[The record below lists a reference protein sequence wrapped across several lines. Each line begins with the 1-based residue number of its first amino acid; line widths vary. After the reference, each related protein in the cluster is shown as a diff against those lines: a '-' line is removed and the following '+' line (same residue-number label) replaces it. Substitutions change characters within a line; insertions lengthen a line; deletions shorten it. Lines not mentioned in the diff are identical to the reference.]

1 MGTFSPIHWLIA
13 LLMVAPL
20 LALLVVPVWRIFQ
33 RAGFSGAWA
42 LLMLV
47 PMVGFLALWVLAF
60 VKWPNDPEGRTRT
73 NKPAII
79 AGVIMLPLAIAAVVA
94 FSSSGVREVAT
105 MEQRVGPMH
114 RQSQPQAQIDWE
126 KGVLTPPP
134 ASKARPEAQPSE
146 PARYLTDEEVG
157 FQPAKR

>member
-42 LLMLV
+42 LPMLV

-73 NKPAII
+73 NMPAII
-79 AGVIMLPLAIAAVVA
+79 AGIVMLPLATAAVIA
-94 FSSSGVREVAT
+94 ISSSGVWDVVT

-114 RQSQPQAQIDWE
+114 RQ
-126 KGVLTPPP
+126 GPP
-134 ASKARPEAQPSE
+134 ASDGEWWKKGSTP
-146 PARYLTDEEVG
+146 VN
-157 FQPAKR
+157 

>member
-13 LLMVAPL
+13 LLMLVPL
-20 LALLVVPVWRIFQ
+20 LALLIVPVWRIFQ

-60 VKWPNDPEGRTRT
+60 VKWPSDKEGRTRT

-79 AGVIMLPLAIAAVVA
+79 AGVIMLPLSIAAVVA
-94 FSSSGVREVAT
+94 FSSSGVRDVAAV
-105 MEQRVGPMH
+105 EQRVTPVPK
-114 RQSQPQAQIDWE
+114 QSQSAATAEQKRSFSYEEAFPQ
-126 KGVLTPPP
+126 K
-134 ASKARPEAQPSE
+134 
-146 PARYLTDEEVG
+146 
-157 FQPAKR
+157 